1 MTVRARAFQT
11 PSPGALLLAAAA
23 APLVAV
29 VLHLIS
35 APAARGYIA
44 ADLAALGVVLAAYE
58 ACLAW
63 SGVGR
68 ALLGRDLGSFL
79 LKAVGATAAG
89 LALAWLAVLLLVPP
103 LRIGF
108 GDAAVVGVSTAL
120 LLVAVRSALPLLV
133 PPRRVMEG
141 VLILGRGELAAKL
154 CLDLLRDQQENGL
167 DGLAGDRLADGG
179 GPPGSAGDPLRLDGT
194 RREGGGRSIDP
205 AEILQLVR
213 DQGITRIVV
222 AEADVGRR
230 REIAAA
236 LLECRLLGVAV
247 EDAVD
252 LYQRL
257 HGKLW
262 LEAIDPRRLAFSE
275 GFRLTPLYLRAK
287 RAIDVACALGLLIAA
302 APAMA
307 LIALAVKLESPGPV
321 LFRQERV
328 GRLGKTFTLF
338 KFRSMGRDAERDT
351 GPTWARANDSRVTR
365 IGRILRKT
373 HLDEIPQAINVLR
386 GDLSFVGPRPER
398 PCFVEMLRG
407 EIPFYDLRHCVQPGI
422 TGWAQVSF
430 PYAGS
435 VEDAYEK
442 HQYDLYY
449 GRNLS
454 LALDLRIL
462 FLTVWTMVLGRG
474 R

>member
-1 MTVRARAFQT
+1 MTVLARAFHT

-35 APAARGYIA
+35 APAARGYTA
-44 ADLAALGVVLAAYE
+44 ADLATLAVVLAAYE
-58 ACLAW
+58 ACLVW

-68 ALLGRDLGSFL
+68 ALLGRDLGGFL
-79 LKAVGATAAG
+79 LKAVGASAAG
-89 LALAWLAVLLLVPP
+89 LALGWLAVRLVPP
-103 LRIGF
+103 LRLGL
-108 GDAAVVGVSTAL
+108 GDAAVLGVCSAL

-133 PPRRVMEG
+133 GRRRVMEG

-154 CLDLLRDQQENGL
+154 CLDLLHDQQEHGL
-167 DGLAGDRLADGG
+167 YGRAAGG
-179 GPPGSAGDPLRLDGT
+179 GSAGDPVRLDGLH
-194 RREGGGRSIDP
+194 RESGGLAIDP
-205 AEILQLVR
+205 AEFRQLVR

-287 RAIDVACALGLLIAA
+287 RAIDVACALVLLIAA
-302 APAMA
+302 APALA

-338 KFRSMGRDAERDT
+338 KFRSMRLDAEKDS
-351 GPTWARANDSRVTR
+351 GPTWACANDTRATR

-398 PCFVEMLRG
+398 PCFVEMLR
-407 EIPFYDLRHCVQPGI
+407 ERIPFYDLRHCVQPGI
-422 TGWAQVSF
+422 TGWAQISF

-449 GRNLS
+449 SREVS
-454 LALDLRIL
+454 LTLDLRIL
-462 FLTVWTMVLGRG
+462 LLTVWTMVLGRG

>member
-1 MTVRARAFQT
+1 MTVRARAFRT
-11 PSPGALLLAAAA
+11 PSPRALLLAAAA
-23 APLVAV
+23 APVVAV

-35 APAARGYIA
+35 APEARSYTA
-44 ADLAALGVVLAAYE
+44 ADLAVLGLVLLAYE
-58 ACLAW
+58 ACLVG

-68 ALLGRDLGSFL
+68 ALIARDHGRFLVKALGAS
-79 LKAVGATAAG
+79 AAG
-89 LALAWLAVLLLVPP
+89 LGLAWLAVLLVPP
-103 LRIGF
+103 LEIGL
-108 GDAAVVGVSTAL
+108 GDAAVVGVCSAL
-120 LLVAVRSALPLLV
+120 LLVAVRSALPLVLG
-133 PPRRVMEG
+133 PRQVMEG

-154 CLDLLRDQQENGL
+154 CLELLHGQQEL
-167 DGLAGDRLADGG
+167 EPDGPFSRPVQLG
-179 GPPGSAGDPLRLDGT
+179 GT
-194 RREGGGRSIDP
+194 RRGGRGLSIDA
-205 AEILQLVR
+205 AEIRQLVR
-213 DQGITRIVV
+213 DEGITRIVV
-222 AEADVGRR
+222 AEPDVGRR

-236 LLECRLLGVAV
+236 LLECRLLGVQV

-262 LEAIDPRRLAFSE
+262 LEAVDPRRLAFAE

-287 RAIDVACALGLLIAA
+287 RALDVVCALLLLIAA
-302 APAMA
+302 APVMA

-328 GRLGKTFTLF
+328 GRLGKPFTLL
-338 KFRSMGRDAERDT
+338 KFRSMGQDAEKDT
-351 GPTWARANDSRVTR
+351 GPTWARTNDTRVTR
-365 IGRILRKT
+365 IGRFLRKS
-373 HLDEIPQAINVLR
+373 HLDELPQVINVLR

-398 PCFVEMLRG
+398 QCFVDMLRG
-407 EIPFYDLRHCVQPGI
+407 EIPFYDLRHCVQPGV
-422 TGWAQVSF
+422 TGWAQVCF

-449 GRNLS
+449 GRNVS
-454 LALDLRIL
+454 LALDLKIL
-462 FLTVWTMVLGRG
+462 LLTAWTMVLGRG